1 MPAAAKNQRLELRL
15 TQEQKAE
22 IEQAAQLSGRTVTDF
37 SVSFLVEQAREVI
50 RAEHELRMSDLARA
64 EFSIRLEQPAR
75 PVAQLAELLKRPS
88 AFVD

>member
-15 TQEQKAE
+15 TQEQKAA

-50 RAEHELRMSDLARA
+50 RAEHELRMSDLAWS
-64 EFSIRLEQPAR
+64 EFSTLLERPAQP
-75 PVAQLAELLKRPS
+75 VQQLAELLQRPS
-88 AFVD
+88 VFVD